1 MFTQGYRVEDRDKGN
16 KEVKDE
22 NVGKKKTK

>member
-1 MFTQGYRVEDRDKGN
+1 MFTQGYRVEDRDKGD